1 MLSPRLPPS
10 AVPKPLGGLMLSA
23 RAQVLQGTMPLLC
36 PGVRDRSRAVINNNV
51 IYSFTP
57 SDTGTCEWLAV
68 GWPVKH
74 LSSLQLK
81 ASKQPGHTNP
91 APWCFLGST
100 LGLDMGIPS
109 LAQRTKA
116 DGLSCTLPAPELLAG
131 PPELTEESQAHS
143 EHNWA
148 CWDSLNTDGIWY
160 CIHKATE
167 QLMLSSN

>member
-109 LAQRTKA
+109 LGQRTKA

-131 PPELTEESQAHS
+131 PPELTEESQCVLS
-143 EHNWA
+143 TLQTQLGLLGFPEH
-148 CWDSLNTDGIWY
+148 
-160 CIHKATE
+160 
-167 QLMLSSN
+167 

>member
-1 MLSPRLPPS
+1 
-10 AVPKPLGGLMLSA
+10 MLSA
-23 RAQVLQGTMPLLC
+23 RAQVLPGTMPLLC

-109 LAQRTKA
+109 LGQRTKA
-116 DGLSCTLPAPELLAG
+116 VGLSCTLPAPELLAG
-131 PPELTEESQAHS
+131 PPELTEESQCVLS
-143 EHNWA
+143 TLQTQLGLLGFPEH
-148 CWDSLNTDGIWY
+148 
-160 CIHKATE
+160 
-167 QLMLSSN
+167 

>member
-109 LAQRTKA
+109 LGQRTKA
-116 DGLSCTLPAPELLAG
+116 VGLSCTLPAPELLAG
-131 PPELTEESQAHS
+131 PPELTEESQCVLS
-143 EHNWA
+143 TLQTQLGLLGFPEH
-148 CWDSLNTDGIWY
+148 
-160 CIHKATE
+160 
-167 QLMLSSN
+167 